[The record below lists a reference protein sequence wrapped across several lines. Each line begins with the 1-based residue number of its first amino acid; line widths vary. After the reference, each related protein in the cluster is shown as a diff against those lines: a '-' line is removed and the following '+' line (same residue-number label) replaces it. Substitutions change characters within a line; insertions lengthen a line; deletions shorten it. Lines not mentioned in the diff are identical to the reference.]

1 VKSLRVVRWAC
12 LLTLPGAWLLAPGA
26 RAQTPTPAPTPSV
39 TVSAQRAPG
48 GDPSNV
54 VAAKSKV
61 LSRQFASSCG
71 YMSTY
76 SALDDDVML
85 GYLRGFNMETHPGSG
100 VEVFSDLSPQGD
112 VSNAALPAR
121 SVDSAVPPIADPNA
135 RSVVCG
141 KADYAFAAGRNY
153 IARKDTTLAQG
164 FAAIGA
170 NDYPAAL
177 ALFNTAWDKVG
188 YEEAALMLGKMH
200 LYGMGTPR
208 DSAKAIAWFKKVTE
222 ARYDPVRDR
231 LRFDPANPGALN
243 ERCEAA
249 MTLAKIYLVG
259 IGVAPDQAAARG
271 WYAKAAGFG
280 YMPAASALGQAYLS
294 GKGAAHD
301 VSKGLDLL
309 SAAAEAGLVAAQLN
323 LGKLYYTG
331 ADDVRQNLPLAGA
344 WFAAAAKAG
353 DAEAMYAAGRM
364 VDLGEGVPVDQQRAI
379 VYYKDAA
386 VKGNPDAQSALATY
400 FYTGQLVDKN
410 LATARKLFG
419 EAALRGQPDAMFN
432 LGVMSALG
440 EGGPKDVTMAYVWLS
455 LAKAASVA
463 TAGAALKT
471 VAPQLDAVQ
480 LARADAILKP
490 PAKAAQAR

>member
-1 VKSLRVVRWAC
+1 MKSTRVVGPVWC
-12 LLTLPGAWLLAPGA
+12 LLLLPCAALLGPGAF
-26 RAQTPTPAPTPSV
+26 AQSAAPAPTQSV

-48 GDPSNV
+48 GDPANI
-54 VAAKSKV
+54 VAAKSRV
-61 LSRQFASSCG
+61 LSRQFASSCA

-76 SALDDDVML
+76 SPVDDDVML

-100 VEVFSDLSPQGD
+100 VEVFSDTSPQGD
-112 VSNAALPAR
+112 VSNAALPATP
-121 SVDSAVPPIADPNA
+121 VDSGVPSVVNPNA
-135 RSVVCG
+135 PSVKCG

-153 IARKDTTLAQG
+153 IARKDTSLQQA
-164 FAAIGA
+164 FAAVGA
-170 NDYPAAL
+170 NDYPHAL
-177 ALFNTAWDKVG
+177 ALFTIAYNKVG
-188 YEEAALMLGKMH
+188 YAEAALMLGKMH

-208 DSAKAIAWFKKVTE
+208 DSAQAIAWFRKVTE
-222 ARYDPVRDR
+222 ARYDPVGDR
-231 LRFDPANPGALN
+231 LRFDPAKPGALN

-280 YMPAASALGQAYLS
+280 YMPAASALGQAYLA
-294 GKGAAHD
+294 GKGGAHD
-301 VSKGLDLL
+301 VSKGLDYLTEA
-309 SAAAEAGLVAAQLN
+309 SDAGLVAAQLQ

-331 ADDVRQNLPLAGA
+331 ADGVRQNLPLAGA
-344 WFAAAAKAG
+344 YFATAAKAG
-353 DAEAMYAAGRM
+353 DAEAMFAAGRM
-364 VDLGEGVPVDQQRAI
+364 VDLGEGVPVDQKRAI

-410 LATARKLFG
+410 LVTARQLFG

-440 EGGPKDVTMAYVWLS
+440 EGGPKDVTIAYVWLS
-455 LAKAASVA
+455 LAKAAAVA
-463 TAGAALKT
+463 SAGAVLKT

-490 PAKAAQAR
+490 AAKAAQ